1 MGIDTILADIIFDW
15 TFISNLIERDDGK
28 TVREIDEVN
37 NKDFES
43 EKEQILAQTA
53 IGPEVYY

>member
-15 TFISNLIERDDGK
+15 TFISNIIERDDGK

>member
-1 MGIDTILADIIFDW
+1 MGIDTILADIILDW

>member
-15 TFISNLIERDDGK
+15 TFISNIIERDDGK
-28 TVREIDEVN
+28 TIREVDEVN

>member
-1 MGIDTILADIIFDW
+1 MGIDAILSDIIFDW
-15 TFISNLIERDDGK
+15 TFISNIIGRDDGK
-28 TVREIDEVN
+28 TIKEVDEVN

-43 EKEQILAQTA
+43 GKEQVLAQTA

>member
-15 TFISNLIERDDGK
+15 TFISNIIERDDGK
-28 TVREIDEVN
+28 TIKEVDEVN

>member
-15 TFISNLIERDDGK
+15 TFINNLIERDDGK